1 MTSSENDKD
10 TLYKDTLDED
20 TALPDS
26 ILFACGQNCIRSPMA
41 EALMRHFYGSQV
53 HVASCGVYAGDGDDF
68 VIAVLDE
75 MGIDM
80 EGFVPQSFDDLEDTN
95 FDLVVSLSPEAHH
108 QALEMTRTMAIDV
121 EYWPTIDP
129 SASMGSREQILESYR
144 SVRDATIERLKQRF
158 GSLTARGV

>member
-1 MTSSENDKD
+1 
-10 TLYKDTLDED
+10 
-20 TALPDS
+20 
-26 ILFACGQNCIRSPMA
+26 
-41 EALMRHFYGSQV
+41 MRHFYGSQV

-68 VIAVLDE
+68 VFAVLDE

-144 SVRDATIERLKQRF
+144 AVRDTTIERLKQRF